1 VIALYDPITPV
12 LSLGLWI
19 VGAIVFVVG
28 LAIATRARHPN
39 DAEAERARSEAH
51 LHELATRARS
61 RRSDEEPPAD

>member
-1 VIALYDPITPV
+1 MIALYDPITPV

-28 LAIATRARHPN
+28 LAIATRAR
-39 DAEAERARSEAH
+39 
-51 LHELATRARS
+51 S